1 MNARDTTADA
11 AGDLLDLIDGKWTTQ
26 AIGVAA
32 ELGIADLVAGGM
44 RDLASL
50 GRATACDPAALQR
63 LLRALESLGICRDT
77 PDGIELTPR
86 GAMLRSEGD
95 ESLRSWAI
103 WSARYHWT
111 PWGALLES
119 VRAGASSRPL
129 SGTGSG
135 YAHLEADPR
144 AAATF
149 NGAMAEI
156 SHLVAP
162 PLCSACDLASASRIV
177 DVGGGTGELL
187 IAILAS
193 QPQLR
198 GVLLDL
204 PHAVDTARARIDRSG
219 LAARCEIVAGSF
231 FEAIPPGC
239 DVHLLKAILHNW
251 DDERC
256 RAILDRSRGSMPA
269 GGRLLLVERVVP
281 PTPAQQPDAQ
291 RIARSDLNML
301 VSHAGRERTLA
312 EYGGLLDRSG
322 FRLGTCTPLR
332 LGFSVL
338 EAHPSGPM
346 AA

>member
-1 MNARDTTADA
+1 
-11 AGDLLDLIDGKWTTQ
+11 
-26 AIGVAA
+26 
-32 ELGIADLVAGGM
+32 
-44 RDLASL
+44 
-50 GRATACDPAALQR
+50 
-63 LLRALESLGICRDT
+63 
-77 PDGIELTPR
+77 
-86 GAMLRSEGD
+86 MLRTDGGD
-95 ESLRSWAI
+95 SLRSWAI

-111 PWGALLES
+111 PWGSLLES

-156 SHLVAP
+156 SRLVAA
-162 PLCSACDLASASRIV
+162 PLNRVCDLSSATRIV
-177 DVGGGTGELL
+177 DVGGGSGELL
-187 IAILAS
+187 VAILAS
-193 QPQLR
+193 QPKLR

-204 PHAVDTARARIDRSG
+204 AHAVDAARARIDRSG
-219 LAARCEIVAGSF
+219 LAARCEIIAGSF
-231 FEAIPPGC
+231 FDAIPPGC

-256 RAILDRSRGSMPA
+256 RAILRQCRASMPA

-281 PTPAQQPDAQ
+281 PTPAPQPDAQ

-312 EYGGLLDRSG
+312 EYGELLDRSG

-338 EAHPSGPM
+338 EAHPSGAR

>member
-1 MNARDTTADA
+1 MNVADSTADG
-11 AGDLLDLIDGKWTTQ
+11 AGALLDLIDGKWTTQ

-32 ELGIADLVAGGM
+32 ELGIADLVAAGT
-44 RDLASL
+44 RDLAGL
-50 GRATACDPAALQR
+50 GLATACDPAALER

-77 PDGIELTPR
+77 PDGIELTAR
-86 GAMLRSEGD
+86 GAILRSDSDG
-95 ESLRSWAI
+95 SLRSWAI

-135 YAHLEADPR
+135 YAHLEADPH

-156 SHLVAP
+156 SRLVAA
-162 PLCSACDLASASRIV
+162 PLCGACDLSAASRIV
-177 DVGGGTGELL
+177 DVGGGSGELL
-187 IAILAS
+187 IAILSS
-193 QPQLR
+193 QPKLS

-204 PHAVDTARARIDRSG
+204 PHAVGATRARGERSG
-219 LAARCEIVAGSF
+219 LAARCEIVGGSF
-231 FEAIPPGC
+231 FDAIPPGC

-256 RAILDRSRGSMPA
+256 RAILGRCRGSMPD
-269 GGRLLLVERVVP
+269 GGRLLLVERVVHR
-281 PTPAQQPDAQ
+281 TPQPQLDAQ

-301 VSHAGRERTLA
+301 VSHAGRERTLEEYA
-312 EYGGLLDRSG
+312 ELLDRSG
-322 FRLGTCTPLR
+322 FRLAGCTQLR
-332 LGFSVL
+332 LGFSVID
-338 EAHPSGPM
+338 ARPIGAPDV
-346 AA
+346 